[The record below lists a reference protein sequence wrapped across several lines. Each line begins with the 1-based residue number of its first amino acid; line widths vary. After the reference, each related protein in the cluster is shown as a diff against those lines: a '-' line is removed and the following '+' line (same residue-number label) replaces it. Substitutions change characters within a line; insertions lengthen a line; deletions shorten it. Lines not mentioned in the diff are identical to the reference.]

1 MALPKIN
8 NPIFELTLP
17 STGASIKYRPFLV
30 KEQKILLLAM
40 ESQDQKSVL
49 TAIKQIVNN
58 CAIDEI
64 DTSKIPTFDLE
75 YFFMRLRAKSIGET
89 IDLKLRHPTGFNSDV
104 QECDGITDGKLNLLE
119 IEVIKTENHTDKIV
133 LDEETGIGI
142 KLKYPNVNMAIDAGS
157 NIEDKHQM
165 DLATDAIIN
174 SIEYIFDKENVF
186 KKEDYTKKELLEFI
200 ENLNQDQYLKL
211 TKFFELMPK
220 LKHKVEWKCQKC
232 GCRDEIT
239 MEGLQSF
246 FGF

>member
-8 NPIFELTLP
+8 TPIFELTL
-17 STGASIKYRPFLV
+17 SSSGQSVQYRPFLV

-40 ESQDQKSVL
+40 ESDDQKSVL

-64 DTSKIPTFDLE
+64 DSSKIPTFDLE
-75 YFFMRLRAKSIGET
+75 YFFMRLRSKSIGET
-89 IDLKLRHPTGFNSDV
+89 IDLKLRHPTGMNSKV
-104 QECDGITDGKLNLLE
+104 EECDGITDATLNLLE
-119 IEVIKTENHTDKIV
+119 VEVIKNDGHTDKIV
-133 LDEETGIGI
+133 LDDETGIGI
-142 KLKYPNVNMAIDAGS
+142 KLKYPNVNMAIDAGNS
-157 NIEDKHQM
+157 ENKNQM
-165 DLATDAIIN
+165 DLATDAIIA
-174 SIEYIFDKENVF
+174 SIEYIFDKENVY

-200 ENLNQDQYLKL
+200 ENLSQEQYLKL

-220 LKHKVEWKCQKC
+220 LKHKVEWTCKKC

>member
-17 STGASIKYRPFLV
+17 STGATIKYRPFLV

-89 IDLKLRHPTGFNSDV
+89 IDLKLRHPTGFNSNV
-104 QECDGITDGKLNLLE
+104 QECDGITDAKLNLLE
-119 IEVIKTENHTDKIV
+119 VDVVKSEGHTDKII

-142 KLKYPNVNMAIDAGS
+142 KLKYPNVSMAIEASKS
-157 NIEDKHQM
+157 NEGKNQM
-165 DLATDAIIN
+165 DVASDAIIN
-174 SIEYIFDKENVF
+174 SIEYIFDNENVY

-220 LKHKVEWKCQKC
+220 LKHKVKWTCQKC
-232 GCRDEIT
+232 NCDDEIT
-239 MEGLQSF
+239 MEGLQNF

>member
-1 MALPKIN
+1 MALPKIS

-17 STGASIKYRPFLV
+17 STGKNVKYRPFLV

-40 ESQDQKSVL
+40 ESEDQKAVL
-49 TAIKQIVNN
+49 LAIKQIINN
-58 CAIDEI
+58 CAIDKI
-64 DTSKIPTFDLE
+64 NPDQIPTFDLE

-104 QECDGITDGKLNLLE
+104 KECDGITDAKLNLLE
-119 IEVIKTENHTDKIV
+119 VEVVKTEGHTDKIV

-142 KLKYPNVNMAIDAGS
+142 KLKYPNVSMAIEASKSSEGK
-157 NIEDKHQM
+157 NQM
-165 DLATDAIIN
+165 DVATDAIIN
-174 SIEYIFDKENVF
+174 SIEYIFDNENVY

-220 LKHKVEWKCQKC
+220 LKHKVTWTCKKC
-232 GCRDEIT
+232 GCEDEIT
-239 MEGLQSF
+239 MEGLQNF

>member
-17 STGASIKYRPFLV
+17 STGATIKYRPFLV

-119 IEVIKTENHTDKIV
+119 IEVIKTENHTDKII

-157 NIEDKHQM
+157 NTEDKHQM
-165 DLATDAIIN
+165 DMATDAIIN
-174 SIEYIFDKENVF
+174 SIEYIFDNENVY

-220 LKHKVEWKCQKC
+220 LKHKVKWTCQKC
-232 GCRDEIT
+232 NCDDEIT
-239 MEGLQSF
+239 MEGLQNF